1 MNTLQKSLLV
11 NAIFSGLSGII
22 LTVAHVK
29 IATLFNLK
37 NTTLFLIIGLVLLY
51 FTGTI
56 LYEIKKQ
63 RKIAVQWIILQDFLW
78 VLGSGIIL
86 IFNPFQI
93 STIGNRLIGCI
104 ALIVLFMGLNQLF
117 ALKKTCKL

>member
-1 MNTLQKSLLV
+1 MNTLQKSLLA

-37 NTTLFLIIGLVLLY
+37 NTTVFWVIGVVLLY

-56 LYEIKKQ
+56 VYEIKKQ

-86 IFNPFQI
+86 IFTPFQI
-93 STIGNRLIGCI
+93 STIGNRLIGFI
-104 ALIVLFMGLNQLF
+104 ALIVLFMGLNQLS